1 MKIIEDIISTIKEST
16 RDILVKEVRIGPF
29 WTGVWS
35 KYGGLA
41 STTFIHEPAMP
52 PPLREA
58 GHLTGKSILEL
69 CNYANSNCLLQ
80 ASVGMAAINSALE
93 IDLSKCQNI
102 NAAEVLYEKGKN
114 KKVVV
119 VGHFPFVNKLRKFT
133 KELWVVERR
142 PQSGDIPASEAK
154 RVIPQADIVAIT
166 GTALI
171 NGTMEELLAW
181 CPKKSLIMVL
191 GPTTPLSPVWFDYG
205 VDLISGTRV
214 TDPELVLRLVS
225 EGVVFKQIHGRGVKL
240 VTIQKES
247 YSRSKQS

>member
-1 MKIIEDIISTIKEST
+1 MKIIEDIISTIEKST
-16 RDILVKEVRIGPF
+16 QDILVKEVRIGPF

-52 PPLREA
+52 PPIKEA
-58 GHLTGKSILEL
+58 GNLTQKSVLEL
-69 CNYANSNCLLQ
+69 CNYANSDCLLQ
-80 ASVGMAAINSALE
+80 ASVGMAAINSVLE
-93 IDLSKCQNI
+93 VDLNRCQSI

-119 VGHFPFVNKLRKFT
+119 VGHFPFVNKLREIT
-133 KELWVVERR
+133 KDLWVIERK

-154 RVIPQADIVAIT
+154 RVIPQADVIAIT

-171 NGTMEELLAW
+171 NGTMGELLSW
-181 CPKKSLIMVL
+181 CPKESIVMVL
-191 GPTTPLSPVWFDYG
+191 GATTPLSPVWFDYG
-205 VDLISGTRV
+205 VDLVSGTRV
-214 TDPELVLRLVS
+214 TDPELVLRFVS

-240 VTIQKES
+240 VTIQKEN
-247 YSRSKQS
+247 Y

>member
-1 MKIIEDIISTIKEST
+1 VKIIEDIIYSIEKNV

-41 STTFIHEPAMP
+41 STTFIHEPVMP
-52 PPLREA
+52 PPIKEA
-58 GHLTGKSILEL
+58 GNLTQKSVLEL
-69 CNYANSNCLLQ
+69 CNYANSGCLLQ

-93 IDLSKCQNI
+93 VDLNKCQSI

-119 VGHFPFVNKLRKFT
+119 VGHFPFINKLRELT
-133 KELWVVERR
+133 KELWVVERK

-154 RVIPQADIVAIT
+154 RVIPQADVIAIT

-171 NGTMEELLAW
+171 NGTMGELLSW
-181 CPKKSLIMVL
+181 CPKKSIVMVL
-191 GPTTPLSPVWFDYG
+191 GATTPLSPVWFDYG
-205 VDLISGTRV
+205 VDFVSGTRV
-214 TDPELVLRLVS
+214 TDPELVLRLIS
-225 EGVVFKQIHGRGVKL
+225 EGVVFKQIHSRGVKL
-240 VTIQKES
+240 LTIQKES
-247 YSRSKQS
+247 Y

>member
-1 MKIIEDIISTIKEST
+1 MKIIEDIISTIEERT

-41 STTFIHEPAMP
+41 STTFIHEPEMP
-52 PPLREA
+52 PPIKEA
-58 GHLTGKSILEL
+58 GNLTQKSIIEL
-69 CNYANSNCLLQ
+69 CNYANSDCLLQ

-93 IDLSKCQNI
+93 VDLNRCQSI
-102 NAAEVLYEKGKN
+102 NAAEILYEKGKN

-119 VGHFPFVNKLRKFT
+119 VGHFPFVNKLREIT
-133 KELWVVERR
+133 KDLWVVERK

-154 RVIPQADIVAIT
+154 RVIPQADVIAIT

-171 NGTMEELLAW
+171 NGTMGELLSW
-181 CPKKSLIMVL
+181 CPKESIVMVL
-191 GPTTPLSPVWFDYG
+191 GATTPLSPVWFDYG
-205 VDLISGTRV
+205 VDLVSGTRV
-214 TDPELVLRLVS
+214 TDPELVLRFVS

-240 VTIQKES
+240 LTIQKEN
-247 YSRSKQS
+247 Y

>member
-1 MKIIEDIISTIKEST
+1 MKIIEDIISTIEKSA

-52 PPLREA
+52 PPIREA
-58 GHLTGKSILEL
+58 GNLTKKTVLEI
-69 CNYANSNCLLQ
+69 CNYANSDCLLQ

-93 IDLSKCQNI
+93 VDLNKCQNI
-102 NAAEVLYEKGKN
+102 NAAEVLYKKGKN
-114 KKVVV
+114 KKVVI
-119 VGHFPFVNKLRKFT
+119 VGHFPFVNKLRELT
-133 KELWVVERR
+133 KELWVVERK

-154 RVIPQADIVAIT
+154 RVIPQADVIAIT

-171 NGTMEELLAW
+171 NGTMGELLNL
-181 CPKKSLIMVL
+181 CPQKSLVMVL
-191 GPTTPLSPVWFDYG
+191 GATTPLSPVWFDYG
-205 VDLISGTRV
+205 VDLVSGTRV
-214 TDPELVLRLVS
+214 TDPELVLRLIS

-240 VTIQKES
+240 LTIQKES
-247 YSRSKQS
+247 Y

>member
-1 MKIIEDIISTIKEST
+1 MKIIEDIISTIEKNT

-41 STTFIHEPAMP
+41 STTFTHEPEMP
-52 PPLREA
+52 PPIREA
-58 GHLTGKSILEL
+58 GNLTGKSILEL
-69 CNYANSNCLLQ
+69 CDYANSDCLLQ

-93 IDLSKCQNI
+93 VDLNKCQNI
-102 NAAEVLYEKGKN
+102 NAAEILYEKGKN

-119 VGHFPFVNKLRKFT
+119 VGHFPFVNKLRKLT
-133 KELWVVERR
+133 KKLWVVERR
-142 PQSGDIPASEAK
+142 PQSGDILASEAK
-154 RVIPQADIVAIT
+154 RVIPQADIIAIT

-171 NGTMEELLAW
+171 NGTMGELLTL
-181 CPKKSLIMVL
+181 CPKKSLVMVL

-205 VDLISGTRV
+205 VDLVSGTRV
-214 TDPELVLRLVS
+214 IDPELVLRFVS

-240 VTIQKES
+240 LTIQKES
-247 YSRSKQS
+247 

>member
-1 MKIIEDIISTIKEST
+1 MKIIEDIISTIEKSA
-16 RDILVKEVRIGPF
+16 RDILVKEIRIGPF

-41 STTFIHEPAMP
+41 STTFTHEPEMP
-52 PPLREA
+52 PPIKEA
-58 GHLTGKSILEL
+58 GNLTQKSILEL

-93 IDLSKCQNI
+93 VDLNKCQNI
-102 NAAEVLYEKGKN
+102 NAAEILYEKGKN

-119 VGHFPFVNKLRKFT
+119 VGHFPFVNKLRKLT
-133 KELWVVERR
+133 KKLWVVERK

-154 RVIPQADIVAIT
+154 RVIPQADVIAIT

-171 NGTMEELLAW
+171 NGTMGELLSW
-181 CPKKSLIMVL
+181 CPKESIVMVL
-191 GPTTPLSPVWFDYG
+191 GATTPLSPVWFDYG
-205 VDLISGTRV
+205 VDLVSGTRV
-214 TDPELVLRLVS
+214 TDPELLLRLIS

-240 VTIQKES
+240 LTIQKDN
-247 YSRSKQS
+247 Y